1 MRDTKKPTK
10 REARLQRRK
19 GLVPDPVSKQEKRG
33 PTLQKEEE
41 GLALRA
47 SHEKRGKQSPALRA
61 SHEKRGKKK
70 PRPQSPTK
78 KKRGPNPREPPK

>member
-47 SHEKRGKQSPALRA
+47 SHEKRGK
-61 SHEKRGKKK
+61 KK